1 MPSSLHSAAES
12 REGSRAPRSEA
23 LAGRARE
30 HALRM
35 VHRAKASHIG
45 AALSMVDIL
54 AVLYADVL
62 QVRPDEPDWPARDRL
77 IVSKG
82 HGAVGLYAVLGEMGF
97 FPKEEFETFGA
108 DGARLMGHV
117 SHKVP
122 GVELSTGSLGH
133 GLPVACG
140 MAVGLPASRVVCV
153 LGDGE
158 LNEGSNW
165 EAAMFAA
172 HHRLGNLTAVVDHN
186 KIQSLGRCEEVLSLG
201 SVAAKFAAFGW
212 RTIEVDGHDHAAL
225 RRTFGTPTL
234 PSPKREDVHRP
245 LCVVAHTVKGKGVDF
260 MEDDLAW
267 HYRSPND
274 AQLLDALR
282 QVDEALR
289 PLTPCPLSP
298 GGERG

>member
-1 MPSSLHSAAES
+1 MPLLLSEIGSSEGASPAAFPGSGAVIEM
-12 REGSRAPRSEA
+12 SRAAGEA
-23 LAGRARE
+23 PALQLAARARE

-45 AALSMVDIL
+45 AALSMIDIL
-54 AVLYADVL
+54 AVLYADVMSF
-62 QVRPDEPDWPARDRL
+62 RAADPEWPERDRL

-82 HGAVGLYAVLGEMGF
+82 HGAVGLYAVLGELGF
-97 FPKEEFETFGA
+97 FPTEEFETYGQ

-140 MAVGLPASRVVCV
+140 MALGLRDVRSFCV

-172 HHRLGNLTAVVDHN
+172 HHRLGNLTAIIDHN
-186 KIQSLGRCEEVLSLG
+186 KIQSLGRVEEVMSLG
-201 SVAAKFAAFGW
+201 SIRAKFAAFGW
-212 RTIEVDGHDHAAL
+212 YAIDIDGHDHGAL
-225 RRTFGTPTL
+225 RQALSEISDRPTAI
-234 PSPKREDVHRP
+234 
-245 LCVVAHTVKGKGVDF
+245 VAHTVKGKGVDF
-260 MEDDLAW
+260 MEDQLAW
-267 HYRSPND
+267 HYKSPND
-274 AQLLDALR
+274 AQLEDAIR
-282 QVDEALR
+282 QVRA
-289 PLTPCPLSP
+289 
-298 GGERG
+298 

>member
-1 MPSSLHSAAES
+1 MTALRMSPAKTEQAPSELLAANA
-12 REGSRAPRSEA
+12 RA
-23 LAGRARE
+23 

-45 AALSMVDIL
+45 AALSMIDIL
-54 AVLYADVL
+54 AVLYADVMN
-62 QVRPDEPDWPARDRL
+62 VRPDEPDYAERDRL

-82 HGAVGLYAVLGEMGF
+82 HGAVGLYAVLGEVGF
-97 FPKEEFETFGA
+97 FPTEEFATYGQ

-122 GVELSTGSLGH
+122 GIELSTGSLGH

-140 MAVGLPASRVVCV
+140 LAMGLPKSRAFCV

-165 EAAMFAA
+165 EAIMFAA
-172 HHRLGNLTAVVDHN
+172 HHRLGNLTAIVDHN
-186 KIQSLGRCEEVLSLG
+186 RIQSLGRTEDVMDLG
-201 SVAAKFAAFGW
+201 SIARKFDAFGW
-212 RTIEVDGHDHAAL
+212 RVVGVDGHDHAAL
-225 RRTFGTPTL
+225 RFALRSGGEQPT
-234 PSPKREDVHRP
+234 
-245 LCVVAHTVKGKGVDF
+245 CVVAYTIKGKGVDF

-274 AQLLDALR
+274 AQLEDALR
-282 QVDEALR
+282 QVAA
-289 PLTPCPLSP
+289 
-298 GGERG
+298 

>member
-1 MPSSLHSAAES
+1 MSSSAPSLSVERGVRNGEFLPGDSGLRTPNSPLAAPNSELLA
-12 REGSRAPRSEA
+12 SRA
-23 LAGRARE
+23 RA

-54 AVLYADVL
+54 AVLYADAMR
-62 QVRPDEPDWPARDRL
+62 VRADEPEWAGRDRL

-97 FPKEEFETFGA
+97 FPLEELQSYGE

-140 MAVGLPASRVVCV
+140 LALGLPASRVFCV

-172 HHRLGNLTAVVDHN
+172 HHRLSNLVAIVDHN
-186 KIQSLGRCEEVLSLG
+186 RIQSLGRTDEVLAMGSLC
-201 SVAAKFAAFGW
+201 AKFAAFGW
-212 RTIEVDGHDHAAL
+212 RTVNVDGHDHDALRAAL
-225 RRTFGTPTL
+225 AHSGP
-234 PSPKREDVHRP
+234 VA
-245 LCVVAHTVKGKGVDF
+245 VVAHTTKGKGVDF
-260 MEDDLAW
+260 MEDELAW

-274 AQLLDALR
+274 AQLEDALR
-282 QVDEALR
+282 QVAA
-289 PLTPCPLSP
+289 
-298 GGERG
+298 

>member
-1 MPSSLHSAAES
+1 MSPLVCERPSPLPHPFGTEKGSEVLAA
-12 REGSRAPRSEA
+12 
-23 LAGRARE
+23 RARA

-45 AALSMVDIL
+45 AALSMIDIL

-62 QVRPDEPDWPARDRL
+62 NVLPSEPGWPYRDRL

-97 FPKEEFETFGA
+97 FPTEEFETYGE

-140 MAVGLPASRVVCV
+140 LAMGLPKAHTYCL

-165 EAAMFAA
+165 EAIMFAA
-172 HHRLGNLTAVVDHN
+172 HHRLGNLTAIVDHN
-186 KIQSLGRCEEVLSLG
+186 KIQSLGRVEEVLDMG
-201 SVAAKFAAFGW
+201 SIAKKFDAFGW
-212 RTIEVDGHDHAAL
+212 SVVEIDGHDHDVLREAL
-225 RRTFGTPTL
+225 INS
-234 PSPKREDVHRP
+234 PSPSGSPWRGSRGERP
-245 LCVVAHTVKGKGVDF
+245 LCIVAHTVKGKGVDY
-260 MEDDLAW
+260 MEDELAW
-267 HYRSPND
+267 HYKSPSD
-274 AQLLDALR
+274 AQLESALS
-282 QVDEALR
+282 QVGA
-289 PLTPCPLSP
+289 
-298 GGERG
+298 

>member
-1 MPSSLHSAAES
+1 MPSSPLKPLPPLAGETKN
-12 REGSRAPRSEA
+12 SEA
-23 LAGRARE
+23 LARAARG

-45 AALSMVDIL
+45 AALSMIDIL
-54 AVLYADVL
+54 AVLYADTMR
-62 QVRPDEPDWPARDRL
+62 VRPEDPEWSERDRL

-82 HGAVGLYAVLGEMGF
+82 HGAVGLYAVLGERGF
-97 FPKEEFETFGA
+97 FPQEEFETYGA

-140 MAVGLPASRVVCV
+140 LAVGLPHSRVFCV

-172 HHRLGNLTAVVDHN
+172 HHRLGNLVAIVDHN
-186 KIQSLGRCEEVLSLG
+186 KIQSLGRVEEVMALG

-212 RTIEVDGHDHAAL
+212 RTVEVDGHDHDALRAAL
-225 RRTFGTPTL
+225 AEEGP
-234 PSPKREDVHRP
+234 VA
-245 LCVVAHTVKGKGVDF
+245 VVAHTVKGKGVDF
-260 MEDDLAW
+260 MEDQLAW
-267 HYRSPND
+267 HYKSPND
-274 AQLLDALR
+274 AQLEEALR
-282 QVDEALR
+282 QVAA
-289 PLTPCPLSP
+289 
-298 GGERG
+298 